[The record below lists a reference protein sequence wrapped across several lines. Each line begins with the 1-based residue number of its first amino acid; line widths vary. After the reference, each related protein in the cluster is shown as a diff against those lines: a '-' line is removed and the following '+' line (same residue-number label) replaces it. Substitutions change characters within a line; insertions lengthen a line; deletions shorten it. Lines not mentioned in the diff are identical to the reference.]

1 MKKQVISIAI
11 AVTLGTQNLAMAWSF
26 GLGTAT
32 LAEEIANSWS
42 WETSSST
49 PESKKTPKQKKV
61 QPITPVLDILKKQF
75 EKTKRI
81 HESITGVQKFNTKKL
96 KTEQTDNTSFFLKDP
111 ETLYNKNTYLTS
123 TISASLA
130 NILKE
135 EEILTSFRESRDAI
149 AKRIEYASLV
159 DKAVS
164 LQTFQE
170 TKNRFTQIEK
180 LLNEIE
186 KTKDLKGIAELQSHI
201 IGTLAMIQNETT
213 KLYMVAHLRN
223 SEQSLIKQQK
233 DKHNARILNSKNTKM
248 PTIRFIR

>member
-1 MKKQVISIAI
+1 MKKQVISIAVAI
-11 AVTLGTQNLAMAWSF
+11 MLGTPSLAMAWSF

-32 LAEEIANSWS
+32 LAEKISNSLS
-42 WETSSST
+42 WGSSRKETKKPS
-49 PESKKTPKQKKV
+49 SKKPSMPQHYIEIIQLIKQ
-61 QPITPVLDILKKQF
+61 QLEQAR
-75 EKTKRI
+75 KT
-81 HESITGVQKFNTKKL
+81 HQSITENRQFGIKKL

-111 ETLYNKNTYLTS
+111 ETLYNKNTYS

-135 EEILTSFRESRDAI
+135 EEILTSLQESRDAI
-149 AKRIEYASLV
+149 AKRIEYASLM

-213 KLYMVAHLRN
+213 KLYMVTHLRN

-233 DKHNARILNSKNTKM
+233 YKHNVKILNSKNTKM